1 MAESVSERSFSDA
14 YSRLSAAQKSARRA
28 GGYSRW
34 VNRPLGRYLAAWAY
48 VRGLSPNGVTMISGA
63 FTFVA
68 IPLIALVRPH
78 WYFAVIEALLLLIG
92 YAFDSADGQL
102 ARLQG
107 SGSAAGEWL
116 DHVSD
121 CVKCCG
127 LHLAVLICWFR
138 FYDLHHARY
147 LLIPIAYTLVS
158 TVWFFAI
165 ILSEQIRRYTVLKL
179 DLRAQDVRPTAAPVL
194 QSLLALPA
202 DYGLLAASVVFLG
215 VQTLFGGVYTLL
227 LVGNALFLGLK
238 LLGWYSELTRLQA
251 PADPLPD
258 LRAGAIAE
266 PSRQHGV
273 E

>member
-1 MAESVSERSFSDA
+1 MSEAAVVTERSFSEA
-14 YSRLSAAQKSARRA
+14 YARLSAAQKSARRA

-34 VNRPLGRYLAAWAY
+34 VNRPVGRYLAAWAY
-48 VRGLSPNGVTMISGA
+48 VRGLSPNGVTMISGL
-63 FTFVA
+63 FTFIA
-68 IPLIALVRPH
+68 IPAIAVLRPH
-78 WYFAVIEALLLLIG
+78 WYFVLLEALFLLIG

-121 CVKCCG
+121 CIKCCG

-138 FYDLHHARY
+138 FYDLRHASY

-165 ILSEQIRRYTVLKL
+165 ILSEQIRRYTVLRL
-179 DLRAQDVRPTAAPVL
+179 GLSSTDARPTAAPVL

-202 DYGLLAASVVFLG
+202 DYGLLAVSMVLLG
-215 VQTLFGGVYTLL
+215 VHPLFGVVYTLL
-227 LVGNALFLGLK
+227 LVGNGLLLAMK
-238 LLGWYSELTRLQA
+238 LLAWYSELNRLGA
-251 PADPLPD
+251 PAA
-258 LRAGAIAE
+258 AGE
-266 PSRQHGV
+266 TSQKHG
-273 E
+273 

>member
-1 MAESVSERSFSDA
+1 MAESAVSERSFSEA
-14 YSRLSAAQKSARRA
+14 YARLSAAQKSARRA

-34 VNRPLGRYLAAWAY
+34 VNRPVGRYLAAWAY

-121 CVKCCG
+121 CIKCCG

-165 ILSEQIRRYTVLKL
+165 ILSDQIRRYTVLRL
-179 DLRAQDVRPTAAPVL
+179 GLRAQDVRPTAAPVL

-202 DYGLLAASVVFLG
+202 DYGLLAVSVVFLG
-215 VQTLFGGVYTLL
+215 VQTLFGTVYTLL
-227 LVGNALFLGLK
+227 LVGNGLFLGLK
-238 LLGWYSELTRLQA
+238 LLGWYSELTGLESQA
-251 PADPLPD
+251 GLASDARPGPVTETRP
-258 LRAGAIAE
+258 
-266 PSRQHGV
+266 Q
-273 E
+273 

>member
-1 MAESVSERSFSDA
+1 M
-14 YSRLSAAQKSARRA
+14 
-28 GGYSRW
+28 
-34 VNRPLGRYLAAWAY
+34 
-48 VRGLSPNGVTMISGA
+48 
-63 FTFVA
+63 
-68 IPLIALVRPH
+68 
-78 WYFAVIEALLLLIG
+78 
-92 YAFDSADGQL
+92 
-102 ARLQG
+102 
-107 SGSAAGEWL
+107 
-116 DHVSD
+116 
-121 CVKCCG
+121 
-127 LHLAVLICWFR
+127 
-138 FYDLHHARY
+138 
-147 LLIPIAYTLVS
+147 S

>member
-1 MAESVSERSFSDA
+1 MAEDRAVLATEPRSFAEAFD
-14 YSRLSAAQKSARRA
+14 RLSAAQKSARRA

-34 VNRPLGRYLAAWAY
+34 VNRPAGRYLAAWAY
-48 VRGLSPNGVTMISGA
+48 VRGLTPNGVTMISGV

-68 IPLIALVRPH
+68 IPAIAVLRPH
-78 WYFAVIEALLLLIG
+78 WYFVVLEALLLLIG

-165 ILSEQIRRYTVLKL
+165 ILSDQIRRYTVLRL
-179 DLRAQDVRPTAAPVL
+179 GLRMADQRPTAAPVL
-194 QSLLALPA
+194 DSLLALPA
-202 DYGLLAASVVFLG
+202 DYGLLAASFVLLG
-215 VQTLFGGVYTLL
+215 VHPLFGVVYSLL
-227 LVGNALFLGLK
+227 LVGNALLLAMK
-238 LLGWYSELTRLQA
+238 LLAWYSELTRLQA
-251 PADPLPD
+251 PTDGP
-258 LRAGAIAE
+258 
-266 PSRQHGV
+266 GV
-273 E
+273 ANP